1 MPENFKVAE
10 FKEVKLKVAIDSMGK
25 AKVYVLKRMGLL
37 TDEKFSY
44 TVEIGVGIG
53 SSSVLEYKQA

>member
-25 AKVYVLKRMGLL
+25 AKVYVLKENKVIDRELI
-37 TDEKFSY
+37 
-44 TVEIGVGIG
+44 VV
-53 SSSVLEYKQA
+53 